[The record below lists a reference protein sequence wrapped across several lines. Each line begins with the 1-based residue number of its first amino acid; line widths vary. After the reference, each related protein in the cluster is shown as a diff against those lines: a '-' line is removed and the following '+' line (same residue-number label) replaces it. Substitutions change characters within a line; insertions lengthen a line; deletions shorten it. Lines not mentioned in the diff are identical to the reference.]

1 MGVGIGEGV
10 GLGVGGGVRAGE
22 AAGAAISGLPL
33 SGGRGS
39 VSPAGALS
47 AGRVVS
53 AAGVADRAGTGAGVG
68 TAGTGVGLGV
78 LWVLSFT
85 GGVLGLRLG
94 VNLVNAL
101 VLGVLGAPGLG
112 LLAAMNWA
120 LAG

>member
-1 MGVGIGEGV
+1 MDRLWETLPWI
-10 GLGVGGGVRAGE
+10 VGGLMLALAL
-22 AAGAAISGLPL
+22 AAMRRPL
-33 SGGRGS
+33 
-39 VSPAGALS
+39 GALVRL
-47 AGRVVS
+47 GLR
-53 AAGVADRAGTGAGVG
+53 
-68 TAGTGVGLGV
+68 TGVGLGV

-85 GGVLGLRLG
+85 SGVLGLRLG